1 MKLRII
7 LYLFGLWL
15 FLTPIWI
22 IFCFYLAAGELSVGH
37 ASFSPKSTPEMAF
50 IPPAVVFFGLIIW
63 IALAL
68 LNQLSRGSNPTQR
81 ARLEIGGQVADE
93 R

>member
-22 IFCFYLAAGELSVGH
+22 IFCFYLAAGEHSVGH
-37 ASFSPKSTPEMAF
+37 ASFSPKPTPEMAL
-50 IPPAVVFFGLIIW
+50 IPPAIVFFGNLDRVGVIE
-63 IALAL
+63 
-68 LNQLSRGSNPTQR
+68 PTET
-81 ARLEIGGQVADE
+81 RLEPYPTNQAGNG
-93 R
+93 RPSR

>member
-1 MKLRII
+1 MKLRIM

-22 IFCFYLAAGELSVGH
+22 IFCFYLAAGEHSVGH
-37 ASFSPKSTPEMAF
+37 ASFSPKPTPEMAF
-50 IPPAVVFFGLIIW
+50 IPPAIVFFGLIIW

-68 LNQLSRGSNPTQR
+68 LNQLRTWLEPDPTSRRRG
-81 ARLEIGGQVADE
+81 
-93 R
+93 